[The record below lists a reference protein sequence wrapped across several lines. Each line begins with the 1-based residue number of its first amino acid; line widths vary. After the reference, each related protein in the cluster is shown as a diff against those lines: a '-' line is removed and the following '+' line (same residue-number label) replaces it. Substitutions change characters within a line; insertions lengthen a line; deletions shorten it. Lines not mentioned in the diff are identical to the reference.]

1 MECNILCYY
10 IFTKKAKN
18 LFLEND
24 SRIKQRE
31 DGDE

>member
-1 MECNILCYY
+1 MESIILCYY

-24 SRIKQRE
+24 CRIKQGE